1 MMTSDGQS
9 AQESSGARRVQAL
22 VLSGGGASGAY
33 EVGVLKAL
41 FAAAGRPLEP
51 AVITGTS
58 IGSFNATFLVSQWD
72 AYGRS
77 AIANLEQTWL
87 ERLASPRGIAQ
98 ASIIRFRGNPLD
110 LLNPS
115 AYSPNPLRPFTRLA
129 GDGVFLF
136 FELLRRA
143 SYLVNG
149 PESLPTRL
157 ANQLDVSVLVA
168 TEPWA
173 EIIRGLDF
181 AGVRRSSRYL
191 RIAATNYQ
199 SGELKIFR
207 NEDMTDDMG
216 PLAVKASSAIPG
228 LLPPVMIGSEPHVD
242 GGVVMNTPL
251 NLAIQARPGEPH
263 PEELH
268 VIYLDPEVRQIPLAA
283 LNSTID
289 SSYRQQLIAWA
300 KTMNENIDA
309 TRRINQSLRALERLR
324 RDPAASG
331 IDFDGLAREL
341 HTARLRPL
349 IIHRYHPRDDLAGGA
364 LGLLAFQ
371 RDHIEHLIER
381 GFEDGRHHDCD
392 QSKCVLLDEG
402 DAIRSVPSRSA

>member
-1 MMTSDGQS
+1 MTGDGQL
-9 AQESSGARRVQAL
+9 AQDPPGAKPVQAL

-41 FAAAGRPLEP
+41 LGAGERPLDPE
-51 AVITGTS
+51 VITGTS

-72 AYGRS
+72 AYGRA
-77 AIANLEQTWL
+77 AITNLEQTWL
-87 ERLASPRGIAQ
+87 ERLASTRSIAQ
-98 ASIIRFRGNPLD
+98 ASIIRVRGNPLD
-110 LLNPS
+110 LLIPS
-115 AYSPNPLRPFTRLA
+115 AYNPNPLRPFTRLA
-129 GDGVFLF
+129 GDGFYFF
-136 FELLRRA
+136 FEALRRA
-143 SYLVNG
+143 SYLATG

-157 ANQLDVSVLVA
+157 ANQLDVSVLIA
-168 TEPWA
+168 TEPWE
-173 EIIRGLDF
+173 EIIRSIDF
-181 AGVRRSSRYL
+181 AAVRRSSRLL

-216 PLAVKASSAIPG
+216 PLGVKASSAIPG

-251 NLAIQARPGEPH
+251 NLAIQARPGEPK
-263 PEELH
+263 PNELH
-268 VIYLDPEVRQIPLAA
+268 IVYLDPEVRQIPLAA

-289 SSYRQQLIAWA
+289 TSYRQQLIAWA
-300 KTMNENIDA
+300 KTVNENIDA
-309 TRRINQSLRALERLR
+309 TRRINQSLRALDRLR

-331 IDFDGLAREL
+331 IDFDSLEKEL

-349 IIHRYHPRDDLAGGA
+349 VIHRYHPRDDLAGGA

-371 RDHIEHLIER
+371 RDHIEHLIAR
-381 GFEDGRHHDCD
+381 GFEDGRHHDCGH
-392 QSKCVLLDEG
+392 SKCVLLDED
-402 DAIRSVPSRSA
+402 DAVHSVPSR

>member
-1 MMTSDGQS
+1 MTGNGQS
-9 AQESSGARRVQAL
+9 DQDSAGPRRVQAL

-41 FAAAGRPLEP
+41 FGAAERPLEP
-51 AVITGTS
+51 AVFAGTS

-72 AYGRS
+72 AYGRA

-87 ERLASPRGIAQ
+87 ERMASTRSIAQ
-98 ASIIRFRGNPLD
+98 ASIIRVRGNPLD
-110 LLNPS
+110 LLIPS
-115 AYSPNPLRPFTRLA
+115 AYTPNPLRPFTRLA
-129 GDGVFLF
+129 GDGFHFF
-136 FELLRRA
+136 FEALSRA
-143 SYLVNG
+143 SYLATG

-157 ANQLDVSVLVA
+157 ANQLDLSAFLA
-168 TEPWA
+168 TEPWQ
-173 EIIRGLDF
+173 EIIRSLDF
-181 AGVRRSSRYL
+181 AAIRRSSRFL

-199 SGELKIFR
+199 SGELKTFR
-207 NEDMTDDMG
+207 NEDMTDAMG
-216 PLAVKASSAIPG
+216 PLGVMASSAIPG

-263 PEELH
+263 PGELH
-268 VIYLDPEVRQIPLAA
+268 VIYLDPELRQIPLSA

-289 SSYRQQLIAWA
+289 SSYRAQLIGWA

-309 TRRINQSLRALERLR
+309 TRRINQSLRALDRLR

-331 IDFDGLAREL
+331 IDFDGLEKEL

-349 IIHRYHPRDDLAGGA
+349 VIHRYHPRDDLAGGA

-381 GFEDGRHHDCD
+381 GFEDGRHHDCG
-392 QSKCVLLDEG
+392 QSKCVLLEED
-402 DAIRSVPSRSA
+402 DTIQPVPSRTA